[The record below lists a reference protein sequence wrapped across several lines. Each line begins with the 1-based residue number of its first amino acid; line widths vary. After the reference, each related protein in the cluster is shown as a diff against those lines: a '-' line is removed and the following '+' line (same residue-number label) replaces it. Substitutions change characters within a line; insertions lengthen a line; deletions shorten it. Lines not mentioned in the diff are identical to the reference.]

1 MFKNQ
6 FSVLLGGL
14 LFGSVIAS
22 LSSPAQATSPATV
35 RPKTDAQV
43 TALAIQ
49 AAKDAH
55 IHQGIRSI
63 KGSVFLTSYRII
75 IEYDPAY
82 FSGVWKGREQ
92 AFADGDTYHLAD
104 SFVRLLVKD
113 GHNPSMSHDA
123 LFVTVCARMPAP
135 PSITG
140 GAMEYRFG
148 CSRYSPL
155 RDTVSWNSH
164 MTDHGD

>member
-1 MFKNQ
+1 MKRT
-6 FSVLLGGL
+6 LLL
-14 LFGSVIAS
+14 LTVA
-22 LSSPAQATSPATV
+22 LVAPAVCSSAMAP
-35 RPKTDAQV
+35 RPRTDAQV

-75 IEYDPAY
+75 IEYNPAY

-92 AFADGDTYHLAD
+92 TFADGDTYHLAD
-104 SFVRLLVKD
+104 SVVRLLVKD
-113 GHNPSMSHDA
+113 GHNPSLDHDA
-123 LFVTVCARMPAP
+123 LWVTVCARMPAP

-140 GAMEYRFG
+140 GAMEYKFG
-148 CSRYSPL
+148 CSRYSPE
-155 RDTVSWNSH
+155 RDRVSWNSR
-164 MTDHGD
+164 MTNHGD

>member
-1 MFKNQ
+1 MFKQ
-6 FSVLLGGL
+6 LFPMFLCAL

-22 LSSPAQATSPATV
+22 MSSPAQAAGPATV
-35 RPKTDAQV
+35 RPRTDAQV

-75 IEYDPAY
+75 IEYNPAY

-92 AFADGDTYHLAD
+92 TFADGDTDLAPGKRTPCC
-104 SFVRLLVKD
+104 V
-113 GHNPSMSHDA
+113 
-123 LFVTVCARMPAP
+123 
-135 PSITG
+135 IQ
-140 GAMEYRFG
+140 
-148 CSRYSPL
+148 
-155 RDTVSWNSH
+155 SWQ
-164 MTDHGD
+164 GERI